1 MSDFFP
7 KNREEAWVDVK
18 EEFTQIIAKWEQ
30 WCKDETVQ
38 AWTREDG
45 FCQGGATI
53 NGVRAVVENIK
64 DIVDRME
71 RS

>member
-1 MSDFFP
+1 MNDFFA

-30 WCKDETVQ
+30 WCNSATGFD
-38 AWTREDG
+38 ALRDG
-45 FCQGGATI
+45 KVDVFI
-53 NGVRAVVENIK
+53 NGVRAVVANIK